1 MSKRIII
8 FYFLVFWSVTI
19 SAQQEMRFTQYMFN
33 LYQVN
38 SAYAG
43 SRESISLAAIVR
55 SQWTGIDGSPS
66 MQSITA
72 TAPILSKN
80 IGLGFKAINQS
91 AGASDQTKVMGTFA
105 YHLRLGNNGQ
115 LAFGASAGLFNNR
128 FNWGKAKFKDQI
140 DQIQTSGVENSFSA
154 AMDLSSYFYMPTWY
168 VGIQFEN
175 INQSEYETIADGNS
189 KNQLNYT
196 IIAGKAFPFSNNI
209 VFKPSLLLRGTKGS
223 FIGEINLSL
232 LFNETFWVGITYRS
246 NTELSFI
253 FEYNLKQKLR
263 IGYSFD
269 YSINSIQTQYSG
281 SHELFLG
288 FDIQVKNKNMV
299 SPRYF

>member
-1 MSKRIII
+1 MSKRIVI
-8 FYFLVFWSVTI
+8 FYFLVFWSVI
-19 SAQQEMRFTQYMFN
+19 SSAQQEMRFTQYMFN

-43 SRESISLAAIVR
+43 SREAISLAAIVR
-55 SQWTGIDGSPS
+55 TQWTGIDGSPT

-91 AGASDQTKVMGTFA
+91 TGASDQTRIMATFV
-105 YHLRLGNNGQ
+105 YHLRLGNGK
-115 LAFGASAGLFNNR
+115 LAFGGSAGLLNNR
-128 FNWGKAKFKDQI
+128 FNWGKAQFKDQI
-140 DQIQTSGVENSFSA
+140 DQVQTSGIENSYSA
-154 AMDLSSYFYMPTWY
+154 ALDFALYFYMPTWY

-175 INQSEYETIADGNS
+175 LNQSEYETIKGGTSINH
-189 KNQLNYT
+189 LNYT
-196 IIAGKAFPFSNNI
+196 IIAGKAFPLNNNI

-223 FIGEINLSL
+223 FIGELNLSL
-232 LFNETFWVGITYRS
+232 LFNEVFWVGITYRS
-246 NTELSFI
+246 VTELSLI

-269 YSINSIQTQYSG
+269 YSINSIQSRYAG

>member
-1 MSKRIII
+1 MSKRIVI
-8 FYFLVFWSVTI
+8 FYFLVFGSVTI
-19 SAQQEMRFTQYMFN
+19 VAQQEMRFTQYMFN

-43 SRESISLAAIVR
+43 SREAISLAAIVR
-55 SQWTGIDGSPS
+55 TQWTGIDGSPT

-91 AGASDQTKVMGTFA
+91 TGASDQTRVMATFV
-105 YHLRLGNNGQ
+105 YHLRLGNGK
-115 LAFGASAGLFNNR
+115 LAFGGSAGLLNNR
-128 FNWGKAKFKDQI
+128 FNWGKAQFKDQI
-140 DQIQTSGVENSFSA
+140 DQVQTSGIENSYSA
-154 AMDLSSYFYMPTWY
+154 ALDFALYFYMPTWY

-175 INQSEYETIADGNS
+175 LNQSEYETIKGGTSINY
-189 KNQLNYT
+189 LNYT
-196 IIAGKAFPFSNNI
+196 IIAGKAFPLNNNI

-223 FIGEINLSL
+223 FIGELNLSL
-232 LFNETFWVGITYRS
+232 LFNEVFWVGITYRS
-246 NTELSFI
+246 VTELSLI

-269 YSINSIQTQYSG
+269 YSINSIQSRYAG

>member
-1 MSKRIII
+1 MSKRIVI
-8 FYFLVFWSVTI
+8 FYFLVFWSVTLT
-19 SAQQEMRFTQYMFN
+19 AQQEMRFTQYMFN

-43 SRESISLAAIVR
+43 SREAISLAAIVR
-55 SQWTGIDGSPS
+55 TQWTGIDGSPT

-91 AGASDQTKVMGTFA
+91 TGASDQTRIMATFV
-105 YHLRLGNNGQ
+105 YHLRLGNGK
-115 LAFGASAGLFNNR
+115 LAFGGSAGLLNNR
-128 FNWGKAKFKDQI
+128 FNWGKAQFKDQI
-140 DQIQTSGVENSFSA
+140 DQVQTSGIENSFSA
-154 AMDLSSYFYMPTWY
+154 ALDFALYFYMPTWY

-175 INQSEYETIADGNS
+175 LNQSEYETIKGGTSINY
-189 KNQLNYT
+189 LNYT
-196 IIAGKAFPFSNNI
+196 IIAGKAFPLNNNI

-223 FIGEINLSL
+223 FIGELNLSL
-232 LFNETFWVGITYRS
+232 LFNEVFWVGITYRS
-246 NTELSFI
+246 VTELSLI

-269 YSINSIQTQYSG
+269 YSINSIQSRYAG

>member
-1 MSKRIII
+1 
-8 FYFLVFWSVTI
+8 
-19 SAQQEMRFTQYMFN
+19 MRFTQYMFN

-43 SRESISLAAIVR
+43 SREEISLVAIVR
-55 SQWTGIDGSPS
+55 TQWTGIDGSPT

-91 AGASDQTKVMGTFA
+91 AGASDQTRVMATFA
-105 YHLRLGNNGQ
+105 YHLRLGNGQ
-115 LAFGASAGLFNNR
+115 LAFGGSAGLLNNR
-128 FNWGKAKFKDQI
+128 FNWGKAQFKDQI
-140 DQIQTSGVENSFSA
+140 DQVQTSGVENSYSA
-154 AMDLSSYFYMPTWY
+154 AFDFALYFYMPTWY
-168 VGIQFEN
+168 VGVQFEN
-175 INQSEYETIADGNS
+175 LNQAEYETIKGGTSINY
-189 KNQLNYT
+189 LNYN
-196 IIAGKAFPFSNNI
+196 IIAGKAFPLNNNI
-209 VFKPSLLLRGTKGS
+209 VFKPSFLLRGTKGS

-232 LFNETFWVGITYRS
+232 LFNEVFWVGITYRS
-246 NTELSFI
+246 VTELSLI

-269 YSINSIQTQYSG
+269 YSINSIQTQYAG

>member
-1 MSKRIII
+1 MIKRIVIYCFLI
-8 FYFLVFWSVTI
+8 FGSITSY
-19 SAQQEMRFTQYMFN
+19 AQQEMRFTQYMFN

-43 SRESISLAAIVR
+43 SREAISLAAIVR
-55 SQWTGIDGSPS
+55 TQWTGIEGSPT

-72 TAPILSKN
+72 TAPVFSKN

-91 AGASDQTKVMGTFA
+91 TGASDQTRVMATFA
-105 YHLRLGNNGQ
+105 YHLRLGNGK
-115 LAFGASAGLFNNR
+115 LAFGGSAGLLNNR
-128 FNWGKAKFKDQI
+128 FNWGKAQFKDQI
-140 DQIQTSGVENSFSA
+140 DQVQTSGVENSYSA
-154 AMDLSSYFYMPTWY
+154 ALDFAIYFYMPTWY
-168 VGIQFEN
+168 VGVQFEN
-175 INQSEYETIADGNS
+175 LNQAEYETVKGGNS
-189 KNQLNYT
+189 INYLNYT
-196 IIAGKAFPFSNNI
+196 IIAGKAFPLNNNI
-209 VFKPSLLLRGTKGS
+209 VFKPSFLLRGTKGS
-223 FIGEINLSL
+223 FIGELNLSL
-232 LFNETFWVGITYRS
+232 LFNEVFWVGITYRS
-246 NTELSFI
+246 VTELSLI

-269 YSINSIQTQYSG
+269 YSINSIQSQYAG

>member
-1 MSKRIII
+1 MSKRIVI
-8 FYFLVFWSVTI
+8 FYFLVFGSVTI
-19 SAQQEMRFTQYMFN
+19 VAQQEMRFTQYMFN

-43 SRESISLAAIVR
+43 SREAISLAAIVR
-55 SQWTGIDGSPS
+55 TQWTGIDGSPT

-91 AGASDQTKVMGTFA
+91 TGASDQTRVMATFV
-105 YHLRLGNNGQ
+105 YHLRLGNGK
-115 LAFGASAGLFNNR
+115 LAFGGSAGLLNNR
-128 FNWGKAKFKDQI
+128 FNWGKAQFKDQI
-140 DQIQTSGVENSFSA
+140 DQVQTSGIENSFSA
-154 AMDLSSYFYMPTWY
+154 ALDFALYFYMPTWY

-175 INQSEYETIADGNS
+175 LNQSEYETIKGGTSINY
-189 KNQLNYT
+189 LNYT
-196 IIAGKAFPFSNNI
+196 IIAGKAFPLNNNI

-223 FIGEINLSL
+223 FIGELNLSL
-232 LFNETFWVGITYRS
+232 LFNEVFWVGITYRS
-246 NTELSFI
+246 VTELSLI

-269 YSINSIQTQYSG
+269 YSINSIQSRYAG